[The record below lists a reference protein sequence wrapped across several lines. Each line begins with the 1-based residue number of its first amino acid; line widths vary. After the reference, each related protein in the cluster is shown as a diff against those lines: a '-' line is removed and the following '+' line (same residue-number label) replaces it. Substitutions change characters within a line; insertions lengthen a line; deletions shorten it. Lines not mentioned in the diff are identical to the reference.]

1 MKELKI
7 CELTELEEAIPR
19 RVELEEEKL
28 ALVLVD
34 GKVYAIEDNCSHEDV
49 ALSEGEVDIEECAL
63 ECWKHG
69 SLFSLKT
76 GEALSLPAIKSVK
89 TYEIRVIGKDVVFCS
104 AGKYSLSI
112 HSNTFSAM
120 GISERSTP

>member
-34 GKVYAIEDNCSHEDV
+34 GKVYAIEDNCSHEDQYRY
-49 ALSEGEVDIEECAL
+49 AWPSGD
-63 ECWKHG
+63 WG
-69 SLFSLKT
+69 SLPVEGGLTKRHFVQHAHWLIDCRHSVRYVRVK
-76 GEALSLPAIKSVK
+76 KSS
-89 TYEIRVIGKDVVFCS
+89 VFCS
-104 AGKYSLSI
+104 
-112 HSNTFSAM
+112 N
-120 GISERSTP
+120 

>member
-1 MKELKI
+1 M
-7 CELTELEEAIPR
+7 
-19 RVELEEEKL
+19 
-28 ALVLVD
+28 D

-89 TYEIRVIGKDVVFCS
+89 TYEIRVIGKDVVLV
-104 AGKYSLSI
+104 G
-112 HSNTFSAM
+112 
-120 GISERSTP
+120 E